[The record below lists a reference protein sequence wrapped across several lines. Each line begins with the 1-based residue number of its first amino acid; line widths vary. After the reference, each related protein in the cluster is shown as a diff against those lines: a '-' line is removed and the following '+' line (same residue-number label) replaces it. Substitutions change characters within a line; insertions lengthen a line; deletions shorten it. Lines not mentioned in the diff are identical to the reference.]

1 MANYTAKDLRN
12 ITKDEL
18 VELLKKEGIEFDP
31 TTSFFALRAL
41 LLNGTKNNDSENGES
56 ENGETENNESENSE
70 TPNPDAE
77 NNESVMSDNG
87 NTENNDSENKDGE
100 SEDKDGET
108 ENKPK
113 PATNALNALRMEVV
127 KRRGGVGLGKSAFAA
142 ELAKRRG
149 ERVTPITFAQEL
161 KSRQLKYKG
170 GK

>member
-1 MANYTAKDLRN
+1 MAHYTAKDLRN

-41 LLNGTKNNDSENGES
+41 LLNETKDNDNADNGE
-56 ENGETENNESENSE
+56 NNTDGNDNADNES
-70 TPNPDAE
+70 
-77 NNESVMSDNG
+77 DNKD
-87 NTENNDSENKDGE
+87 EKPEKPENKSD
-100 SEDKDGET
+100 
-108 ENKPK
+108 KPK
-113 PATNALNALRMEVV
+113 PTTNALSALRSEIV

>member
-41 LLNGTKNNDSENGES
+41 LLNGTKNNDSENS
-56 ENGETENNESENSE
+56 ETENNESENSE
-70 TPNPDAE
+70 TPNPDVE
-77 NNESVMSDNG
+77 NNESGMSDNG
-87 NTENNDSENKDGE
+87 NTENNDSENKDVE
-100 SEDKDGET
+100 S

-113 PATNALNALRMEVV
+113 TVTNALNALRMEVV

>member
-41 LLNGTKNNDSENGES
+41 LLNESKNNDSENKDSES
-56 ENGETENNESENSE
+56 EGGETENNESKNGE

-77 NNESVMSDNG
+77 NDESDMSDNG
-87 NTENNDSENKDGE
+87 NTENNESEN
-100 SEDKDGET
+100 KDGET
-108 ENKPK
+108 ENKPTV
-113 PATNALNALRMEVV
+113 TNALNALRSEVV

-149 ERVTPITFAQEL
+149 ERVTGITFAQEL
-161 KSRQLKYKG
+161 RSRQLKYS